1 MEINVNCFKIARA
14 YSAAEVSLDG
24 TNDLDNPIATTAQ
37 NPLDAIAHAV
47 LHHLMATG
55 QLKLVVNDIEVKPHE
70 DDEVPFEKFFDSD
83 LDEYLK

>member
-14 YSAAEVSLDG
+14 YSAEVPLDG
-24 TNDLDNPIATTAQ
+24 TSDLNDPIATTAQ
-37 NPLDAIAHAV
+37 NPLDAIALTV
-47 LHHLMATG
+47 INHLMATG
-55 QLKLVVNDIEVKPHE
+55 QLKLIVNGIEVKSHE